1 MRIDSLEVFL
11 TVAEEGN
18 ITRTAGMLHMSQ
30 PTVSRII
37 MDLEQELDRQLLI
50 RTSKKVL
57 LTKAG
62 LQFLE
67 TARDI
72 VALYHRAVTLDLEE
86 KEIRG
91 DIYIGAGEVGAMRL
105 LAKQITDFTAI
116 YPGIRIHL
124 DSGNAESIKESIEA
138 GILDLGLITRS
149 VNTETY
155 DCLELPEKEQ
165 WSILLREDHPLAIQ
179 ERVRAEDLS
188 GEKLIV
194 PENQVFYK
202 DLMTWVGSEVHVQAS
217 YTLVHNAV
225 HLVKA
230 GMGIMV
236 CFYDPSLMEE
246 GLTLIPLV
254 PVREV
259 TPMLIW
265 KPKAVYA
272 PAVQLFLDH
281 IRQ

>member
-50 RTSKKVL
+50 RTSKKGL

>member
-281 IRQ
+281 IQK

>member
-105 LAKQITDFTAI
+105 LAKQITDFTSI